1 MYRRS
6 LLSALSIAALAQSAK
21 AQPTWPDRPI
31 RIIVPFPPGG
41 PVDGGARL
49 LAPALTEGL
58 GQPVVIENRAGA
70 GGSIGTEAAARA
82 APDGYTLHFGSTGS
96 LAVNQTLIPNLSYDT
111 RRDLT
116 AISVV
121 SAVPMLM
128 VARTGLGVNT
138 IQEALALARAQ
149 PNRLT
154 YATSGPGGAP
164 HLAGELMRQRANIHM
179 TTIAYRGA
187 APAMT
192 AIIAQEVDFTFL
204 DPAVLMPHVR
214 DGRMRALA
222 VTGPQRLAALPEYPT
237 LVEAG
242 LSGVEVENWYALLAP
257 SGTPTDRIARIH
269 GAISTALARPE
280 TLRSYVDQGQRVMNL
295 DPGQSNAFIRA
306 EVAKWAE
313 VVREAGM
320 RPE

>member
-1 MYRRS
+1 
-6 LLSALSIAALAQSAK
+6 
-21 AQPTWPDRPI
+21 
-31 RIIVPFPPGG
+31 
-41 PVDGGARL
+41 
-49 LAPALTEGL
+49 
-58 GQPVVIENRAGA
+58 
-70 GGSIGTEAAARA
+70 
-82 APDGYTLHFGSTGS
+82 
-96 LAVNQTLIPNLSYDT
+96 
-111 RRDLT
+111 
-116 AISVV
+116 
-121 SAVPMLM
+121 
-128 VARTGLGVNT
+128 
-138 IQEALALARAQ
+138 
-149 PNRLT
+149 
-154 YATSGPGGAP
+154 
-164 HLAGELMRQRANIHM
+164 MRQRANIHM

-242 LSGVEVENWYALLAP
+242 LAGVEVENWYALLAP